1 MRRRACG
8 RCSETA
14 DVVPGRDQDHPAV
27 STSTLACRHRPEDP
41 ERRWEVGSN
50 GVALL
55 RGPEVVLSLGKEGP
69 TDPRGSSGGSGEA
82 EDRDGEQAS
91 RAVSRTSR
99 PAGHHDSGGEVQ
111 AWDDWRRS
119 KLVVRAG
126 DLYRLASIRVAITHS
141 RVVRSGGCH
150 THRLPS
156 RPRYQEQRRRNPAPS
171 LPRHPG
177 PAVLAGNKVQA
188 EIALP

>member
-1 MRRRACG
+1 MTRKPSRILPDSPPSWAIG
-8 RCSETA
+8 GNT

-27 STSTLACRHRPEDP
+27 STSTLACRHRTEDP

-55 RGPEVVLSLGKEGP
+55 RGPEVVFSLGKEGQ

-99 PAGHHDSGGEVQ
+99 PAGHHDPGGKVQ

-119 KLVVRAG
+119 RWLYTLAIYTGLRRSELQSLTPESFDLEGATPVVF
-126 DLYRLASIRVAITHS
+126 
-141 RVVRSGGCH
+141 
-150 THRLPS
+150 PS
-156 RPRYQEQRRRNPAPS
+156 RPRHQE
-171 LPRHPG
+171 
-177 PAVLAGNKVQA
+177 
-188 EIALP
+188 